1 MKMPRKARMH
11 LLYIDPHPVPDIC
24 PEAMQIL
31 QTVDAL
37 AEIGCR
43 VTLATPAPATGRS
56 CEEVL
61 GRSLHP
67 NVECVHLKDLRAHR
81 WLPIRSGKF
90 FYRDAARFVSAT
102 PADGVL
108 VRNLKLAE
116 ALLALPQRPPL
127 VFETHEVFARTY
139 AEDHPAPG
147 WRERRKLAALRRREG
162 GVYAKSDGIAALTPW
177 LLDDL
182 QAEYGVATPGVVV
195 PDGVDLSL
203 AEAVTSKPAWS
214 KPPVLLYLGSLHP
227 WKGLDRLLAALP
239 QVADAELYIAGGPQA
254 RIAELRAQ
262 AVALGV
268 ARRLRFLG
276 SVPPAQRFQ
285 TIADADICIL
295 PLSDTSIGSRYTS
308 PLKLFEYMA
317 VGKPIVAADVPAL
330 QLVLNHGEDGLL
342 AAVDDPAALA
352 CQINR
357 LLAYPDLAASLGA
370 KARVRA
376 RDFTWQARALIL
388 RDLFVDLAGIG
399 TEESV

>member
-1 MKMPRKARMH
+1 MH
-11 LLYIDPHPVPDIC
+11 LLYIDPHPVPDVC

-37 AEIGCR
+37 AEVGCR
-43 VTLATPAPATGRS
+43 VTLATPAPAAGRR

-61 GRSLHP
+61 GRPLHA

-90 FYRDAARFVSAT
+90 FYRAAARFVAAT

-116 ALLALPQRPPL
+116 ALFALPQRPPL

-162 GVYAKSDGIAALTPW
+162 GVYVHSDGIAALTPW

-182 QAEYGVATPGVVV
+182 RAEYGVATPGVVV

-203 AEAVTSKPAWS
+203 AATVTHKPAWS
-214 KPPVLLYLGSLHP
+214 EPPVLLYLGSLHP

-239 QVADAELYIAGGPQA
+239 QVAGAELHIAGGPEA

-262 AVALGV
+262 ATALGI
-268 ARRLRFLG
+268 ADRLHFLG
-276 SVPPAQRFQ
+276 SVPPGQRFQ
-285 TIADADICIL
+285 TIADADICLL

-330 QLVLNHGEDGLL
+330 QLVLRDGEDGLL

-352 CQINR
+352 RQINR
-357 LLAYPDLAASLGA
+357 LLADRGLAARLGA
-370 KARVRA
+370 AA
-376 RDFTWQARALIL
+376 QARAGTYSWPARAMLL
-388 RDLFVDLAGIG
+388 RDLFARLA
-399 TEESV
+399 TERGQ

>member
-1 MKMPRKARMH
+1 MH
-11 LLYIDPHPVPDIC
+11 LLYVDPHPVPDVC

-37 AEIGCR
+37 AQVGCR
-43 VTLATPAPATGRS
+43 VTLATPAPAAGRR

-61 GRSLHP
+61 GRPLHP
-67 NVECVHLKDLRAHR
+67 GVGFVHLQDLRAHR

-90 FYRDAARFVSAT
+90 FYRAAARFVAAT
-102 PADGVL
+102 PADGIL

-116 ALLALPQRPPL
+116 ALLPLPQRPPL

-162 GVYAKSDGIAALTPW
+162 GIYAHSDGIAALTPW

-182 QAEYGVATPGVVV
+182 RAEYGVATPGVVV
-195 PDGVDLSL
+195 PDGVDP
-203 AEAVTSKPAWS
+203 AQAAAVTGKAAWS
-214 KPPVLLYLGSLHP
+214 TPPVLLYLGSLHP

-239 QVADAELYIAGGPQA
+239 QVADAELHIAGGPEV

-262 AVALGV
+262 ASALGV
-268 ARRLRFLG
+268 ADRLRFLG

-285 TIADADICIL
+285 TIADADICLL

-330 QLVLNHGEDGLL
+330 QLVLRDGEDGLL

-352 CQINR
+352 RQINR
-357 LLAYPDLAASLGA
+357 LLADPALAARLA
-370 KARVRA
+370 AAARA
-376 RDFTWQARALIL
+376 RAGDYTWQARATIL
-388 RDLFVDLAGIG
+388 RDFFVRLG
-399 TEESV
+399 TPEGPR